1 MTETMSIS
9 EYFAV
14 TRFQYRTTDI
24 LEARVRELQRQRENI
39 PFDAENYWEQFD
51 RLTAEIRS
59 LNQMIITLNE
69 IWAEMV
75 AYNERRLPDI
85 GGDKMCAFASRRDG
99 YTYLHSHDEIL
110 EKYGSTM
117 KMCERMPDVLSG
129 AMGNQMY
136 TALFDTLEEVNEFIE
151 FVHTRV

>member
-1 MTETMSIS
+1 MTETMNIS

-39 PFDAENYWEQFD
+39 PLDVENYWEQFD

-69 IWAEMV
+69 IWAEM
-75 AYNERRLPDI
+75 
-85 GGDKMCAFASRRDG
+85 DK
-99 YTYLHSHDEIL
+99 E
-110 EKYGSTM
+110 EK
-117 KMCERMPDVLSG
+117 
-129 AMGNQMY
+129 
-136 TALFDTLEEVNEFIE
+136 TA
-151 FVHTRV
+151 